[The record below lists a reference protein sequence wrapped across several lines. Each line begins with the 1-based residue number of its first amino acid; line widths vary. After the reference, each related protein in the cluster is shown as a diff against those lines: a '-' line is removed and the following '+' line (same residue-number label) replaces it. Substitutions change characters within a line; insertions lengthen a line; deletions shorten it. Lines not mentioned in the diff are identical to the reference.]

1 MPSPCVAFFKRDL
14 EWRPKCSTHCPRV
27 LTRSCH
33 WRGSTWTSRPPRF
46 PVIVHGPLPFLFL
59 ALWTHPP
66 YEEFT
71 LTAQARHHG
80 PTHSPF
86 FTPEQGAG
94 RVCRWCHLQPKGA
107 ASGVYSAFE
116 WYSGKLLSPVPR
128 VPRLTAIV
136 LFANILIDFPVR
148 LQIIREQNAPR
159 PRICLGVVN
168 RDFDIQSRA
177 QPRDKPRP

>member
-1 MPSPCVAFFKRDL
+1 MFNALP
-14 EWRPKCSTHCPRV
+14 
-27 LTRSCH
+27 
-33 WRGSTWTSRPPRF
+33 SRPDPFLPLERLNVDVAPTAL

-71 LTAQARHHG
+71 LTAQARHRG